1 MKHLVA
7 IATAAVLVGGLGSAA
22 YAAAPSA
29 TSPPAFSAGLPRW
42 GEVLYG
48 ESVTRDDD
56 GRTTV
61 RNRQRGRITEVSGTS
76 MTVRSADGTSWT
88 WVLNGDTE
96 VRADGKDDASVS
108 DLEAG
113 DDVMVAGTREGGTRT
128 ASFVTNS
135 PPDLRELR
143 ERLKDRR
150 KGGLPHPRDLD
161 LPAFRS

>member
-7 IATAAVLVGGLGSAA
+7 VAAAAVLVAGFGSAA
-22 YAAAPSA
+22 YAAAPSV
-29 TSPPAFSAGLPRW
+29 TSSPAFSEGPPRW

-48 ESVTRDDD
+48 ETVTRDDD

-61 RNRQRGRITEVSGTS
+61 RNHQRGRITKVSGTS

-96 VRADGKDDASVS
+96 VRTEGKDDAS
-108 DLEAG
+108 DLKAG

-128 ASFVTNS
+128 ASFVTN
-135 PPDLRELR
+135 PLQDLGELR
-143 ERLKDRR
+143 DRLKDLRQ
-150 KGGLPHPRDLD
+150 GGWHHPRGLGR
-161 LPAFRS
+161 PAFRS